1 MSPKPDVT
9 AAITAVGG
17 FVPDCR
23 ITNADLEKMVSTSDE
38 WIVTRTGIRERRVLR
53 DPEKATSDL
62 CIEAINE
69 ILWKKKLDPKDIEC
83 IICCTMTPD
92 MQLTVTAAYIAWKI
106 GAVNAWGYDFTA
118 ACCGFLYGLTT
129 AASYIETGRHKKV
142 IVVGADNMTAFVDY
156 QDRNTCVLFGD
167 GGAAVLV
174 EPNEEGF
181 GVLDSTFGSNGFGR
195 QLMHQ
200 KAGGSLK
207 PATHATVDAR
217 EHYAYMDGKA
227 VFKYAVNCMSESVLT
242 IMQRNSLTADD
253 IAWVVPHQANLRII
267 EAVANEVKIPIEKV
281 MLNIEKYGNTIA
293 GTLPLCLWDWE
304 PRLKKGDNIILVS
317 FGGGFTWGA
326 TWLKWAYDGPKLVDS
341 YIPR

>member
-1 MSPKPDVT
+1 MTPKPGIT
-9 AAITAVGG
+9 AAITAIGG

-23 ITNADLEKMVSTSDE
+23 LTNQELERMVDTSDE
-38 WIVTRTGIRERRVLR
+38 WIVTRTGIRERRVLK
-53 DPEKATSDL
+53 DPQKATSDL

-69 ILWKKKLDPKDIEC
+69 LLHKKNLDPRDIEC

-129 AASYIETGRHKKV
+129 AASYVETGRHSKV
-142 IVVGADNMTAFVDY
+142 IVIGADNMTAFVDY
-156 QDRNTCVLFGD
+156 KDRNTCVLFGD

-174 EPNEEGF
+174 EPNEEGL
-181 GVLDSTFGSNGFGR
+181 GILDSSFGSNGYGR

-207 PATHATVDAR
+207 PATHATVEAR
-217 EHYAYMDGKA
+217 EHFAYMDGKA
-227 VFKYAVNCMSESVLT
+227 VFKYAVNCMSESVN
-242 IMQRNSLTADD
+242 IVMQRNNLTVDD

-267 EAVANEVKIPIEKV
+267 EAVGKEINVPMEKV

-304 PRLKKGDNIILVS
+304 PQLKKGDNIILVS

-326 TWLKWAYDGPKLVDS
+326 TWLKWAYDSK
-341 YIPR
+341 

>member
-1 MSPKPDVT
+1 MKPNPAIK

-17 FVPDCR
+17 FVPEN
-23 ITNADLEKMVSTSDE
+23 ILTNKELETLVDTSDE
-38 WIVTRTGIRERRVLR
+38 WIVTRTGIRERRVLKE
-53 DPEKATSDL
+53 PGKATSDL
-62 CIEAINE
+62 CVEAITE
-69 ILWKKKLDPKDIEC
+69 LLEKKNLDPKEIEC

-106 GAVNAWGYDFTA
+106 GAENAWGYDFTA

-129 AASYIETGRHKKV
+129 AASYIETGRHKKI

-156 QDRNTCVLFGD
+156 EDRNTCVLFGD

-174 EPNEEGF
+174 EPNYEGL
-181 GVLDSTFGSNGFGR
+181 GVIDSSFGSNGFGR

-207 PATHATVDAR
+207 PASVETVQAR

-227 VFKYAVNCMSESVLT
+227 VFKYAVNCMADSIKTV
-242 IMQRNSLTADD
+242 MCRNNLHPDD

-267 EAVANEVKIPIEKV
+267 EAVAREVQIPMSKV
-281 MLNIEKYGNTIA
+281 MLNIEKFGNTIA
-293 GTLPLCLWDWE
+293 GTLPLCLWEWE

-326 TWLKWAYDGPKLVDS
+326 TWLKWAYDTE
-341 YIPR
+341 